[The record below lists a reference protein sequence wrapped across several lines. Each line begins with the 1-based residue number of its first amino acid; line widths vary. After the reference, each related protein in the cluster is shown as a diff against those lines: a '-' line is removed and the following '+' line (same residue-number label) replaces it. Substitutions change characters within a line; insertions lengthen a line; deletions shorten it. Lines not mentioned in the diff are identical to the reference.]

1 MLIFGGWLLKLWIT
15 IQLERCV
22 YLEYSY
28 LTVGVAFVSL
38 GVLALLCALYA
49 TRRRGYWSA
58 LFAFPV
64 VAGLWTMVVVPN
76 IVPYDRGT
84 SSHIQIV
91 MRELEAFSSEN
102 GGFPDR
108 ETALPDVLLKE
119 SSPYYQNGRQLPFR
133 TVLLPNATG
142 PFLDNPGA
150 DPGVIFYAVSSD
162 RQEVWLSGAELRF
175 PRPIGGY
182 AQFAFLSAE
191 GDTRVVHLHAG
202 RTTLSAMKRRHPR
215 VLSQA

>member
-1 MLIFGGWLLKLWIT
+1 MLIFGGWLIKLWIT
-15 IQLERCV
+15 IQLQRCV

-76 IVPYDRGT
+76 IVPYDRVT
-84 SSHIQIV
+84 SSHIHIV

-102 GGFPDR
+102 GGFLDR

-119 SSPYYQNGRQLPFR
+119 SSP
-133 TVLLPNATG
+133 
-142 PFLDNPGA
+142 
-150 DPGVIFYAVSSD
+150 
-162 RQEVWLSGAELRF
+162 
-175 PRPIGGY
+175 
-182 AQFAFLSAE
+182 
-191 GDTRVVHLHAG
+191 
-202 RTTLSAMKRRHPR
+202 
-215 VLSQA
+215 